1 MARKNKLQI
10 YVVLT
15 HSKGRIYTT
24 WRYHGTVAHTKT
36 EAKKRYS
43 GGFYGIV
50 DRVYTVEEA
59 RALTLGNEEKKEI
72 ESEIAFVYKL
82 NRDILEDEE
91 Q

>member
-1 MARKNKLQI
+1 MARKNQI
-10 YVVLT
+10 YIVLT

-24 WRYHGTVAHTKT
+24 WRYHGTVARTKT

-50 DRVYTVEEA
+50 DRVYTVEEV
-59 RALTLGNEEKKEI
+59 RALNLNSVEKKEI

-82 NRDILEDEE
+82 NRDILENEE